1 MWEFVRK
8 LHRENDF
15 QFAYIL
21 AIGFEDLVL
30 AKVIFPKITIL
41 STWGNYFVWMEF
53 DLCMIAMPLSFACKS
68 SQKTQS
74 FFVESEGRGLST
86 ISILKPVL
94 KWVIVWFLLF
104 I

>member
-1 MWEFVRK
+1 MTSNLLTF
-8 LHRENDF
+8 
-15 QFAYIL
+15 L
-21 AIGFEDLVL
+21 AIGFEDLVFSKGNISKDNNFNNMRKL
-30 AKVIFPKITIL
+30 FCVNGIWFVYDSYAFIFCLQVI
-41 STWGNYFVWMEF
+41 
-53 DLCMIAMPLSFACKS
+53 

-74 FFVESEGRGLST
+74 FFVESEGRGLLST